1 MVSEELLFVERLGI
15 GGAAFLL
22 VYFLLKNVQQKT
34 FELSNRMLTM
44 AEGIIKENT
53 ATLQEMRDEIR
64 VHTKLKEPLIE
75 EMKECRRERDEYLRR
90 IEEKVG

>member
-15 GGAAFLL
+15 GGAAFFL
-22 VYFLLKNVQQKT
+22 VYLLLKNMQQKV

-53 ATLQEMRDEIR
+53 TTLQEMRDEIR
-64 VHTKLKEPLIE
+64 THTKLKEPLIE
-75 EMKECRRERDEYLRR
+75 EMKACRRERDEFLRR